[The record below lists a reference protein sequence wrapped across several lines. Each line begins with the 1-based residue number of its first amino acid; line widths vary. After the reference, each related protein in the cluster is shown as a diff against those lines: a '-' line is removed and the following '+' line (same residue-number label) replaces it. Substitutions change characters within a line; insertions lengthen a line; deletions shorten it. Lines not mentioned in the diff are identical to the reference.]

1 MNTLT
6 ELFYGNIRP
15 CDDPQSAEV
24 RKKQKAMFDAIDK
37 LKASTSDEQLREQID
52 AVFDCQPE
60 LIALS
65 ERDAF
70 IDGFRLGIRI
80 GIEVFSSAQH

>member
-15 CDDPQSAEV
+15 CDDPQSSAV
-24 RKKQKAMFDAIDK
+24 RKKQKAMCEAIEK
-37 LKASTSDEQLREQID
+37 LKTLTSDEHLREQID
-52 AVFDCQPE
+52 AAFDRKPE

-65 ERDAF
+65 EREAF
-70 IDGFRLGIRI
+70 IDGFRRGVRI
-80 GIEVFSSAQH
+80 GAEGFLQ